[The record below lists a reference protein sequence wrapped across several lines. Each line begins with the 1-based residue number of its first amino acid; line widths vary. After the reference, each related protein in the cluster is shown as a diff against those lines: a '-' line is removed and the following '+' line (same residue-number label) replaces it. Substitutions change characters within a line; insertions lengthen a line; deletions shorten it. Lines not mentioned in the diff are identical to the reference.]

1 MTTAP
6 VDSALPA
13 SPLAILFRAARPQTL
28 PAGLVPVLVGTAV
41 AHTIGEANLLVAL
54 LALVSSLF
62 IQIGTNYANDVFDA
76 EKGADGP
83 DRVGPVRAVAAGL
96 VSAEAMRRAMWASF
110 ALAAVLGAGLVWT
123 AGWPVIVIGVLSIAA
138 GIAYTGGPYPLG
150 YHGLG
155 DVFVMLFFGLVAVVG
170 TVFVETRSLVPLAWL
185 AAVPVGALSTAILVV
200 NNVRDRVTDERAGKR
215 TLAVRLG
222 RRAGELEH
230 LGLIVL
236 SYASSIATAAWLR
249 SPWPLL
255 PVLTIPLAVSVVR
268 ALRDHEGPRL
278 NATLG
283 ATARL
288 LLLFGALYALGIALA

>member
-6 VDSALPA
+6 A
-13 SPLAILFRAARPQTL
+13 SVLLRAARPQTL

-41 AHTIGEANLLVAL
+41 AQTLGRADALVAL
-54 LALVSSLF
+54 VALASSLF

-96 VSAEAMRRAMWASF
+96 VSAQAMRRAMWVSF
-110 ALAAVLGAGLVWT
+110 ALAAALGVFLVSI
-123 AGWPVIVIGVLSIAA
+123 AGWPVVVIGVLSIAA
-138 GIAYTGGPYPLG
+138 GIAYTGGPFPLG

-155 DVFVMLFFGLVAVVG
+155 DVFVMIFFGFVAVVG
-170 TVFVETRSLVPLAWL
+170 TVFVEARALVPLAWL

-215 TLAVRLG
+215 TLAVRFG
-222 RRAGELEH
+222 RRAAELEH
-230 LGLIVL
+230 GGLLAV
-236 SYASSIATAAWLR
+236 SYAAAIATAGWLR

-255 PVLTIPLAVSVVR
+255 PLATIPLAVSVVR
-268 ALRDHEGPRL
+268 ALRDREGALL

-288 LLLFGALYALGIALA
+288 LLAFGALYALGIALA

>member
-1 MTTAP
+1 VTTAP
-6 VDSALPA
+6 VEGAIAPSPA
-13 SPLAILFRAARPQTL
+13 AILLRAARPQTL

-41 AHTIGEANLLVAL
+41 AHTIGQADLLVAL
-54 LALVSSLF
+54 VALVSSLF

-96 VSAEAMRRAMWASF
+96 VSARAMRRAMWASF
-110 ALAAVLGAGLVWT
+110 AIAAALGVFLIAI
-123 AGWPVIVIGVLSIAA
+123 AGWPVVVIGVLSIAA

-155 DVFVMLFFGLVAVVG
+155 DVFVMLFFGFVAVVG
-170 TVFVETRSLVPLAWL
+170 TVFVETRALVPLAWL

-200 NNVRDRVTDERAGKR
+200 NNVRDRVTDARAGKR

-230 LGLIVL
+230 AGLIVL
-236 SYASSIATAAWLR
+236 SYASALATAALLR

-255 PVLTIPLAVSVVR
+255 PFLTIPLAFSVVR
-268 ALRDHEGPRL
+268 ALARNEGAAL

-288 LLLFGALYALGIALA
+288 LLAFGALYALGIALA